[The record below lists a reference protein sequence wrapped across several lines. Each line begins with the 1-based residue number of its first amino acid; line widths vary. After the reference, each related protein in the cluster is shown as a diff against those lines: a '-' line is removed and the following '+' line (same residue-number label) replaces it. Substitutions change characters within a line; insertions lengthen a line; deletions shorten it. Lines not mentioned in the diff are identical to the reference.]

1 MSEPMNQF
9 LQSLSELPLAKKGS
23 MVFIFSLIV
32 AGFVLMFYWAN
43 QEDYQ
48 VLFSNLS
55 PKDGGAVVSK
65 LQEKSVPYKVGAGGA
80 TIMVPAEKV
89 YELRLTLAGE
99 GLPSEGKVGFE
110 IFDDNDFRTTKFVQE
125 LNYRRALQGEL
136 TRSINQFKEV
146 KASNV
151 FIVIPKDTL
160 FVEDKKPASASI
172 QLDLK
177 SNLPA
182 GKLAA
187 IVHLV
192 ANAVEGLA
200 PGNVTVVD
208 TKGRIIFKGTNTDDA
223 SYLLSDR
230 QLEYKKNVETVIRE
244 NVQSMLEGIVG
255 FGKAIVRVT
264 AEIDFNKITLSEEQ
278 YDPNAKVVRSE
289 RNIEESTM
297 TGGAE
302 EKSQK
307 EPEGQRAGVASE
319 KSGGQNSKTRKDIA
333 TNYEINKVSRSTLK
347 PAGTVK
353 RLSVA
358 AVIDGTYKNET
369 LEDGTVKKTYIP
381 RNAAELQSFEEI
393 VKKAMGY
400 SEDREDQVAVNSI
413 SFVNSTISHPP
424 SEMVAQEVD
433 ILTKISKYRKSF
445 VNLILIVLVFFLI
458 VRPLLRSVKTVSQQ
472 AVVVRKEITNDS
484 GEVQQTMAPG
494 ELDLKGKVYEISK
507 TDPEKAHQ
515 LIKGWIGEQE

>member
-1 MSEPMNQF
+1 MSESTSQL
-9 LQSLSELPLAKKGS
+9 LQSVIDLPLEKKAS
-23 MVFIFSLIV
+23 MAFVLSLVV

-43 QEDYQ
+43 QEDFQ

-55 PKDGGAVVSK
+55 PKDGGAVVTK
-65 LQEKSVPYKVGAGGA
+65 LQEQNVPYRVGAGGA

-89 YELRLTLAGE
+89 YELRMTLAGE
-99 GLPSEGKVGFE
+99 GLPSEGNVGFE
-110 IFDDNDFRTTKFVQE
+110 IFDHNDFRTTKFVQE

-146 KASNV
+146 KSSRV

-160 FVEDKKPASASI
+160 FVTDQKPASASI

-177 SNLPA
+177 SNLDA

-200 PGNVTVVD
+200 PENVTVVD
-208 TKGRIIFKGTNTDDA
+208 TKGRIIFKGTNRGDT

-230 QLEYKKNVETVIRE
+230 QLEYKKNLENVIRD

-264 AEIDFNKITLSEEQ
+264 AEIDFNRITLSEEQ
-278 YDPNAKVVRSE
+278 YDPTAKVVRSE
-289 RNIEESTM
+289 RNVEESSR
-297 TGGAE
+297 TGGSRNQAGK
-302 EKSQK
+302 KS
-307 EPEGQRAGVASE
+307 EGQQAGLAAESAE
-319 KSGGQNSKTRKDIA
+319 GLKAKTKKDVA
-333 TNYEINKVSRSTLK
+333 TNYEINKVSRNVLK
-347 PAGTVK
+347 PAGTIK

-358 AVIDGTYKNET
+358 AVIDGTYKDEA

-381 RNAAELQSFEEI
+381 RSAAEIQSFEEI

-400 SEDREDQVAVNSI
+400 NEDREDQVTVTSI
-413 SFVNSTISHPP
+413 SFSNSMANQMP
-424 SEMVAQEVD
+424 SQTVAPESNL
-433 ILTKISKYRKSF
+433 LTKALRYRKSF
-445 VNLILIVLVFFLI
+445 INLVLIVLVFFLV
-458 VRPLLRSVKTVSQQ
+458 VRPLMRSIRSVPKHTVATVEKLPDLSEETQQ
-472 AVVVRKEITNDS
+472 V
-484 GEVQQTMAPG
+484 MAPK
-494 ELDLKGKVYEISK
+494 ELDLKSKVFEISK
-507 TDPEKAHQ
+507 TNPDKTNL